1 MSSRVEIKSFN
12 GVVRGASDVDPRENY
27 WLLIGKTGRV
37 VAQKNERQRLL
48 IHFDVLISS
57 MGLHCHN
64 PIENTLF
71 IFESDLKFLD

>member
-1 MSSRVEIKSFN
+1 MWGS
-12 GVVRGASDVDPRENY
+12 GDVDPQENY

-48 IHFDVLISS
+48 IRFDVSICS

-64 PIENTLF
+64 PTENTLL
-71 IFESDLKFLD
+71 ILESDLKFLD